1 MLTRIILNCYYRHQ
15 FFFVFSTTKKRLM
28 FKSLLLLFFFNFNLF
43 KKNTHTHLHIMTEKK
58 YMLNARNTF
67 FRYKINLYDIQML
80 FENLL

>member
-1 MLTRIILNCYYRHQ
+1 
-15 FFFVFSTTKKRLM
+15 
-28 FKSLLLLFFFNFNLF
+28 
-43 KKNTHTHLHIMTEKK
+43 MTEKK